1 MAINKQTRPLTPSE
15 SLYKWQ
21 RRRDVPLAILAW
33 VALALIIG
41 WLANH
46 VIRTILLI
54 ILSALFAFAIAPLAR
69 LLTRMMPRPL
79 AIITVYVLFFGGI
92 GLLCYLLIRT
102 AMEQVISLAHYI
114 SYLLT
119 PGSGGAA
126 TPLQHILASSGL
138 SDTQITALR
147 NQLVQQ
153 AESLVSSAVP
163 LVTGIF
169 NVGLDIIVVAVL
181 SIYLVVDG
189 PRLNRWIH
197 HNTPRLAQADVVVNS
212 VQHVV
217 GNYIRGQVLLSALVG
232 VLVGIT
238 ALVFRVPYALLLGML
253 AFFLEFIPFIGTIV
267 SGVISILLAL
277 SVGILTTIGVL
288 ACFIGI
294 HILEGDVIG
303 PRIVGKAVGLHPA
316 ISLIA
321 VIAGAELFGI
331 WGALLAS
338 PIAGVLQVLIAT
350 LWREWRHTHPE
361 HFTSGG

>member
-21 RRRDVPLAILAW
+21 KRRDVPLAILAW
-33 VALALIIG
+33 VALALIVG

-102 AMEQVISLAHYI
+102 AMEQVISLVHYI

-238 ALVFRVPYALLLGML
+238 ALVFHVPYALLLGML

-277 SVGILTTIGVL
+277 SVGILTAIGVL

-338 PIAGVLQVLIAT
+338 PIAGVLQVLVAT
-350 LWREWRHTHPE
+350 LWREWRRTHPE
-361 HFTSGG
+361 HFPSLH